1 MRRSLCARRR
11 PLRSARSVQPSRLHA
26 ASSVVLFEDLQRSW
40 SDARYVAERDTQ
52 EREEEE
58 EWMAERVEGGVVEVE
73 DRPWEG

>member
-1 MRRSLCARRR
+1 M
-11 PLRSARSVQPSRLHA
+11 
-26 ASSVVLFEDLQRSW
+26 
-40 SDARYVAERDTQ
+40 AERDTQ